1 MLLNC
6 TVLNNR
12 RRWVIDINISLY
24 LTVDILI
31 TDPLFDSEESHMV
44 LPAID
49 IKIDTHI
56 IIEFKPLNVTG
67 LLFYSTQHT
76 TEYSGDF
83 IAMSI
88 IDGFILVSMS
98 MGHELPLVLRSTN
111 QSVIGLCYVS
121 TFSLVFWFKNI
132 SIGSFIIQ
140 AEIHINTR
148 WVEAYQGGIK
158 IYMLTW
164 MFIDVIFYKWFN
176 NS

>member
-1 MLLNC
+1 
-6 TVLNNR
+6 
-12 RRWVIDINISLY
+12 
-24 LTVDILI
+24 
-31 TDPLFDSEESHMV
+31 MV

-49 IKIDTHI
+49 IRIDTYI
-56 IIEFKPLNVTG
+56 VIEFKPLNVTG

-140 AEIHINTR
+140 AEIHLNTR
-148 WVEAYQGGIK
+148 
-158 IYMLTW
+158 
-164 MFIDVIFYKWFN
+164 
-176 NS
+176 